1 MARFTDKVVF
11 VTGAASGI
19 GAAVVKKFADEGA
32 QVVGVDIAGDGSAV
46 LKCDVTSQESV
57 QRAVA
62 TTVERHGGIDV
73 VVNAAGIVKF
83 NRFAEL
89 TLDEWNRH
97 IAVNLTGPF
106 LVSQAA
112 LPTLLER
119 RGNIVTIASNAGVE
133 GQPYNAAYCASK
145 GGAVLLTK
153 ALAVEFSKSGVRVNC
168 VCPAGVN
175 TPLIA
180 GAAASIP
187 ADADPVLMARLNS
200 LIPRWIDPSEIAE
213 LIAFI
218 ASDAAASMTGSAIM
232 IDGGGQS

>member
-1 MARFTDKVVF
+1 MPRFDGKVAV

-19 GAAVVKKFADEGA
+19 GAATAQKFAGEGA
-32 QVVGVDIAGDGSAV
+32 TVVGVDIAGDGVAV
-46 LKCDVTSQESV
+46 VKCDVTSPESV
-57 QRAVA
+57 RQV
-62 TTVERHGGIDV
+62 VDDVVQQHGGIDV
-73 VVNAAGIVKF
+73 VVNAAGVMKF
-83 NRFAEL
+83 NRLADVSI
-89 TLDEWNRH
+89 DEWQRH
-97 IAVNLTGPF
+97 LAVNLTGPF
-106 LVSQAA
+106 LMSQAA
-112 LPTLLER
+112 MPALLAR
-119 RGNIVTIASNAGVE
+119 GGNIVTVASNAGVE

-168 VCPAGVN
+168 ICPGGVN

-187 ADADPVLMARLNS
+187 PDADPVLMARLNS
-200 LIPRWIDPSEIAE
+200 LIPRWIAPAEIAE

-218 ASDAAASMTGSAIM
+218 ASDAAASMTGAAIM

>member
-1 MARFTDKVVF
+1 MARYTDKVVF

-19 GAAVVKKFADEGA
+19 GAAVASKFSDEDA
-32 QVVGVDIAGDGSAV
+32 TVVGVDIAGDGPQV
-46 LKCDVTSQESV
+46 LKCDVSSPESV
-57 QRAVA
+57 QQAVA
-62 TTVERHGGIDV
+62 GALEQHGGIDV
-73 VVNAAGIVKF
+73 VVNAAGVMRF
-83 NRFAEL
+83 NHLSDVSF
-89 TLDEWNRH
+89 DEWQRH

-112 LPTLLER
+112 MPSLLER

-145 GGAVLLTK
+145 GGVVLLMK
-153 ALAVEFSKSGVRVNC
+153 ALAVEMSRSGVRVNC
-168 VCPAGVN
+168 ICPGGVN

-187 ADADPVLMARLNS
+187 SDADPILMARLNS
-200 LIPRWIDPSEIAE
+200 LIPRWIAPAEIAE
-213 LIAFI
+213 LIAFV
-218 ASDAAASMTGSAIM
+218 ASDAAASMTGAAIM

>member
-1 MARFTDKVVF
+1 MSRFAGKVAF

-19 GAAVVKKFADEGA
+19 GAATVQKFTDESA
-32 QVVGVDIAGDGSAV
+32 TVVGADIAGDGEQI
-46 LKCDVTSQESV
+46 LKCDVSSPESV
-57 QRAVA
+57 SEAISTV
-62 TTVERHGGIDV
+62 VERHGGLDV
-73 VVNAAGIVKF
+73 VVNAAGVMKF
-83 NRFAEL
+83 NRLADVSI
-89 TLDEWNRH
+89 DEWQRQ
-97 IAVNLTGPF
+97 IGVNLTGPF
-106 LVSQAA
+106 LVCQAA
-112 LPTLLER
+112 MPHLLER

-168 VCPAGVN
+168 ICPGGVN

-187 ADADPVLMARLNS
+187 TDADPVLMARLNS
-200 LIPRWIDPSEIAE
+200 LIPRWIAPAEIAE

-218 ASDAAASMTGSAIM
+218 ASDAAASMTGAAIM

>member
-1 MARFTDKVVF
+1 MRFTDKVVL

-19 GAAVVKKFADEGA
+19 GAATAEKFAAEGA
-32 QVVGVDIAGDGSAV
+32 QVVGLDIAGDGV
-46 LKCDVTSQESV
+46 QVVKCDVTSPESV
-57 QRAVA
+57 RQAVETA
-62 TTVERHGGIDV
+62 VQEHGGIDV
-73 VVNAAGIVKF
+73 VVNAAGVMKF
-83 NRFAEL
+83 NRL
-89 TLDEWNRH
+89 VDVTLDDWNRH

-106 LVSQAA
+106 LISQAA
-112 LPTLLER
+112 MPSLLAR
-119 RGNIVTIASNAGVE
+119 GGNIVTVASNAGIE

-145 GGAVLLTK
+145 GGVVLLMK
-153 ALAVEFSKSGVRVNC
+153 ALAVEMSKSGVRVNC
-168 VCPAGVN
+168 ICPGGVN

-200 LIPRWIDPSEIAE
+200 LIPRWIAPPEIAE

-218 ASDAAASMTGSAIM
+218 ASDAAASMTGAAIM

>member
-1 MARFTDKVVF
+1 MRFADKAVF

-19 GAAVVKKFADEGA
+19 GAAIADKFAAEGA
-32 QVVGVDIAGDGSAV
+32 QVVGVDIAGDGAQI
-46 LKCDVTSQESV
+46 LKCDVSSPESV
-57 QRAVA
+57 QQAVETA
-62 TTVERHGGIDV
+62 IQQHGGIDI
-73 VVNAAGIVKF
+73 VVNAAGVMKF
-83 NRFAEL
+83 NRINDV

-112 LPTLLER
+112 MPSLLER
-119 RGNIVTIASNAGVE
+119 GGNIVTIASNAGVE

-145 GGAVLLTK
+145 GGVVLLMK
-153 ALAVEFSKSGVRVNC
+153 ALAVELSRSGVRVNC
-168 VCPAGVN
+168 ICPAGVN

-187 ADADPVLMARLNS
+187 ADADPILMARLNP
-200 LIPRWIDPSEIAE
+200 LVPRWIAPPEIAE
-213 LIAFI
+213 LAAFI
-218 ASDAAASMTGSAIM
+218 ASDAAASMTGAAIM